1 MGDGGGGGLEAII
14 YYQSKL
20 YTFSILF
27 TCFIAVAC
35 GFCLFSMTCVEIF
48 GEKYVLTNVVVIY

>member
-1 MGDGGGGGLEAII
+1 MEGEGEGGEATI
-14 YYQSKL
+14 YWQSKL

-35 GFCLFSMTCVEIF
+35 GFCLFSMICVEIV
-48 GEKYVLTNVVVIY
+48 GEKYVLTNLVVIY